1 MKIKNWQISLI
12 VIFLVAELVF
22 TVLAQTLSGTAM
34 QAVEYISICWCF
46 VFALIFVTTK
56 KYNFVILLGLLFTLG
71 ADACLVLNIPPK
83 QAPGMVFFSIA
94 QIIYAIY
101 LMLDAKRVINIA
113 SIIVRVIGSALIVLI
128 TFFVLKDKFDF
139 VSAISMFY
147 IFNLIINIVFVF
159 IQFKKHRLF
168 AIGLV
173 FFVLCD
179 IFIGL
184 ACANGVYFTISN
196 LTISKMISGNIA
208 WLFYIPSQ
216 TLIALSTAFDKKKKT
231 PALLTDNS

>member
-1 MKIKNWQISLI
+1 MKIKNWQISLV
-12 VIFLVAELVF
+12 VIFLVAEIVF

-34 QAVEYISICWCF
+34 QAVEYTSICLCF
-46 VFALIFVTTK
+46 VFALVFIATK
-56 KYNFVILLGLLFTLG
+56 KFNFIIVLGLLFTLG

-83 QAPGMVFFSIA
+83 QGPGMVFFSIA
-94 QIIYAIY
+94 QIIYAVY
-101 LMLDAKRVINIA
+101 LMIDAKRALNIA

-128 TFFVLKDKFDF
+128 TFLVLKDKFDF

-147 IFNLIINIVFVF
+147 IFNLVINIIFAF
-159 IQFKKHRLF
+159 IQFKKHKLF

-216 TLIALSTAFDKKKKT
+216 TLIALSTAFNNKKEA
-231 PALLTDNS
+231 PALLTRN